1 MESIVANFTIHSM
14 LSIELVRV
22 VYKLELVVSVCLL
35 TGLIMIILP
44 LVLLFLADVG
54 GYIYLKYT
62 NKISV

>member
-1 MESIVANFTIHSM
+1 M